1 MFRLFPAWLL
11 LAAPPL
17 LAAEPPAGTAPLTL
31 TEAANRVLDQNP
43 RLKAGTFRREA
54 AAAEL
59 EAAGLNPQWSL
70 ELDVEDILGTGI
82 ANGLDASQTTLS
94 LARIFR
100 TADFRD
106 NRMSLASARRN
117 ALDVELES
125 ERLDLL
131 SVLARRYLDVVFW
144 QEQRALLDQSVTTSE
159 RATGLA
165 LERERAGAATS
176 IHRLRAEM
184 QTSRAKLELEDAEHE
199 LAAARTLLAATWGA
213 TEADF
218 GTAAGSLCSLVDLA
232 SFESLAQQIEANP
245 DLLRFATEQR
255 LHEAEALLAAA
266 RNRPAWSLSAGVRYL
281 ALTDDAAFVVGA
293 SVPLGGEARAKPEIR
308 QSRAFREQSILEEQQ
323 ALAEARATLYDLY
336 LQARHSTHEVEVLET
351 EILPKAEEVLAQAED
366 GYRLGR
372 FGHLELMNAQ
382 AELLEARA
390 ARLDACTS
398 HHRFLIDIER
408 LTGGGDL
415 QLTNPQGERQ

>member
-1 MFRLFPAWLL
+1 MFRLFAVWLL

-17 LAAEPPAGTAPLTL
+17 LAAEPPASTAPLTL

-70 ELDVEDILGTGI
+70 ELDVEDVLGTGI
-82 ANGLDASQTTLS
+82 AKGLDASQTTLS
-94 LARIFR
+94 LARILR
-100 TADFRD
+100 SADFRD
-106 NRMSLASARRN
+106 SRMSVASSRRN
-117 ALDVELES
+117 ALDVELAS

-131 SVLARRYLDVVFW
+131 ALLARRYLDVVFW
-144 QEQRALLDQSVTTSE
+144 QARRALSDQAVTTWE

-176 IHRLRAEM
+176 IHRLRTEM
-184 QTSRAKLELEDAEHE
+184 QASRAKLELEDAEHE

-218 GTAAGSLCSLVDLA
+218 GAATASLCSVVDLA

-245 DLLRFATEQR
+245 NLLRYATEQR

-266 RNRPAWSLSAGVRYL
+266 RNQPAWSLSAGVRYL

-293 SVPLGGEARAKPEIR
+293 SVPLGGDARAKPEIQR
-308 QSRAFREQSILEEQQ
+308 SRALREQSILDEQQ
-323 ALAEARATLYDLY
+323 AIAEARATLYELY
-336 LQARHSTHEVEVLET
+336 LQARHSTHEVEVLAND
-351 EILPKAEEVLAQAED
+351 ILPKAEEVLAQVED

-390 ARLDACTS
+390 ARLDACTT

-415 QLTNPQGERQ
+415 QLTKQKEERR